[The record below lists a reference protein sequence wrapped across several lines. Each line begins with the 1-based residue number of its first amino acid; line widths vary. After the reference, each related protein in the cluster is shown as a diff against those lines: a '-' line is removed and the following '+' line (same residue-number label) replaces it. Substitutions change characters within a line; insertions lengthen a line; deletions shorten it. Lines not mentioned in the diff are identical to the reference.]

1 MFKKAKFITL
11 IAAVAVATFMNS
23 CKGPKISA
31 AQHAAQGGFETVTT
45 PSNELENIQRQLDA
59 KNIPSGLGIAEST
72 DEMVARNMA
81 ADQARTSLAT
91 SIGVQVQR
99 LSEMYAQNVSGEAK
113 SIWEEGVRQI
123 TRQHVAGSTPYQTIT
138 QFNRE
143 NGRYKIYSLIILNPT
158 LFKAAMA
165 DAMARN
171 EEFELRVKKDDMM
184 SKLDANIAEY
194 ESKYRR

>member
-1 MFKKAKFITL
+1 MLKKARFL
-11 IAAVAVATFMNS
+11 VLVAVVAAATLMNS
-23 CKGPKISA
+23 CGGKKPSA
-31 AQHAAQGGFETVTT
+31 AQLAAQGGFETITT
-45 PSNELENIQRQLDA
+45 PSNELEDIQRSLES
-59 KNIPSGLGIAEST
+59 KNIPSGLGIGEST
-72 DEMVARNMA
+72 DEQIARNVSS
-81 ADQARTSLAT
+81 DQARTNLAT

-123 TRQHVAGSTPYQTIT
+123 TRQHVAGATVHKTIT
-138 QFNRE
+138 QFNKDT
-143 NGRYKIYSLIILNPT
+143 GRYKIYSLIILNPS

-194 ESKYRR
+194 ESKYKR